1 MLGMSGASKKKD
13 AAQQA
18 RLEREAAERAA
29 AEELQAF
36 AALGGAA
43 GVIVVIIAIVLA
55 TGAFKDN
62 TGGAST
68 QKLPGGVELS
78 GIKET
83 KELVAGL
90 PQDGTLLGD
99 PNAPVTIVEFADLKC
114 PACQQYE
121 VTQQKK
127 TVDQLVRTKKAN
139 LQLRLIN
146 IIDPN
151 MGTEDGAKARIA
163 AHNLV
168 AANKFWPF
176 ISTVYYNQGLENDTW
191 ATEKR
196 LKEIA
201 TGAPGVGAAALNTR
215 ETPQSRQL
223 AAEADKLASGLG
235 VQGTPSFFVQPR
247 GTREYTPVKDPAGG
261 MAAAVA
267 AAAKKAKAPAAR

>member
-1 MLGMSGASKKKD
+1 MLGMSGANKKKD

-29 AEELQAF
+29 AERSKRLKL
-36 AALGGAA
+36 LGGAA

-62 TGGAST
+62 AGDASAT
-68 QKLPGGVELS
+68 KVNGVELR

-83 KELVAGL
+83 KDLVAGL

-127 TVDQLVRTKKAN
+127 TVDDLVRTKKAN

-151 MGTEDGAKARIA
+151 MGTEDGAKARVA

-223 AAEADKLASGLG
+223 ASEADKLQEQLG

-247 GTREYTPVKDPAGG
+247 GTREYTPVQDPAGG

-267 AAAKKAKAPAAR
+267 AAAKKAKAPATR